1 MHWQRNTKGNSK
13 HRYVLEKI
21 SVGRGTALSTKQLRN
36 VREQETRIRFT
47 RAVVKRLAGGSG
59 RPKRGANSNRNGG
72 ESLLLL
78 KGALSSDSRP
88 SPLINIKVGYIF
100 ISFACVLCSVLWKS
114 QSCPGYL
121 DESLEVSSE
130 LINHL

>member
-1 MHWQRNTKGNSK
+1 MAAEHKRQLETQICSGKDKCGKRNRLIDKTI
-13 HRYVLEKI
+13 EK
-21 SVGRGTALSTKQLRN
+21 R

-88 SPLINIKVGYIF
+88 SPLINIKVGYIS

>member
-1 MHWQRNTKGNSK
+1 MAAEHKRQLETQICSGKDKCGKRNRLIDKTI
-13 HRYVLEKI
+13 EK
-21 SVGRGTALSTKQLRN
+21 R
-36 VREQETRIRFT
+36 VREQETRVRFT